1 MLKKGTMHLKY
12 FRHVA
17 VSRRMM
23 IECPR
28 SVFDQ
33 IISSRDR
40 KRPVVFFVM
49 ILEQGLNHN
58 IAVVECVQAEKV
70 SVIPGQLLPNNS
82 VQMDVI
88 NPF

>member
-1 MLKKGTMHLKY
+1 MFH
-12 FRHVA
+12 
-17 VSRRMM
+17 
-23 IECPR
+23 
-28 SVFDQ
+28 Q

-70 SVIPGQLLPNNS
+70 SVISGPPLPNFC
-82 VQMDVI
+82 VLIDVI